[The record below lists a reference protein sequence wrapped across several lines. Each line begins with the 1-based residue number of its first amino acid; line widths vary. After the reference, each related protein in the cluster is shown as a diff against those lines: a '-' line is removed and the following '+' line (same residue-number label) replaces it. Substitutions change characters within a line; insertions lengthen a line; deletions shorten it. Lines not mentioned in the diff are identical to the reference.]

1 MLTVSLSRIA
11 TLLAKLFFLYFNTKR
26 RPRRNNNAMPE
37 NLTST
42 YMANFKAHL
51 KRSGH
56 SVDAPIEV
64 DEMSDYGLHV
74 PEIPFVPSSPKSPK
88 R

>member
-1 MLTVSLSRIA
+1 
-11 TLLAKLFFLYFNTKR
+11 
-26 RPRRNNNAMPE
+26 MPE

-56 SVDAPIEV
+56 SVDAPIEI
-64 DEMSDYGLHV
+64 DGMSDYGLHV
-74 PEIPFVPSSPKSPK
+74 PEVPFVPPSPKSPK